1 MQQWSLLVAQMVKNL
16 PAMEGTRVWF
26 LGRKDS
32 LKKGMPFLPLGN
44 LPDPGVEPAF
54 LASLVLA
61 GGFFTT
67 APHGVPINIRHDP
80 IKFLE
85 DKVGKT
91 FSDINFLG

>member
-1 MQQWSLLVAQMVKNL
+1 
-16 PAMEGTRVWF
+16 
-26 LGRKDS
+26 
-32 LKKGMPFLPLGN
+32 MPFLPLGN

-91 FSDINFLG
+91 FSAWEKYQIFFFLNAVNRMFDLPQIPKEYTSHILIVP